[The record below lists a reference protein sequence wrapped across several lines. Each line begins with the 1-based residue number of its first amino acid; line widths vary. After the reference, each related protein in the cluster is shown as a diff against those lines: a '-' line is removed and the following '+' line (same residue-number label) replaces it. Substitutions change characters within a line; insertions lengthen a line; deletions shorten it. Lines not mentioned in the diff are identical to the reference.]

1 MIILQKI
8 KTRII
13 FYLLAIKE
21 GTSYDKLCSGDLYLS
36 NQIAADQILKV
47 KTKLNSCNLETIM
60 YLDPAHRFA
69 ATEQTFYFY

>member
-1 MIILQKI
+1 MCLIIP
-8 KTRII
+8 
-13 FYLLAIKE
+13 IKE

-60 YLDPAHRFA
+60 YLDPAQRFA